1 MWQTTVS
8 SELSN
13 CEKIKTA
20 ATIYWGSEEKEEGKK
35 GGKEDGRGKDME
47 GGRERDVLR
56 HSMYYLL
63 NYKNLQLLL
72 IMYNLTC

>member
-1 MWQTTVS
+1 MGQTTVS

-20 ATIYWGSEEKEEGKK
+20 ATIYCGSEEKEEGKK
-35 GGKEDGRGKDME
+35 GGEEEGKGKDME
-47 GGRERDVLR
+47 GGRGRDVLR
-56 HSMYYLL
+56 HSMYYLQ

-72 IMYNLTC
+72 LCTT